1 MAEPAESPVALL
13 GRNASMLRLLG
24 LYQQKHD
31 GSKVKAALLSAFSLI
46 FLLHHPVFAAMKLYM
61 DPPEDLVEFALCSF
75 SFIIS
80 DGVFIKTAI
89 FIADRGMLHQM
100 LEVLSESRRLYGRE
114 EANKRIRSRYEDL
127 AERVLLYMQVSTMVA
142 SVGWLGAPLVSRA
155 LFAASGE
162 SGEVPRKLPL
172 PVWLPVD
179 VQASPTYEILYVL
192 EVYTTTLTGLVTLC
206 IDVLF
211 IRLMLMV
218 TAELEVL
225 NYNVSTM
232 AKGREKNSDDL
243 YNHGH
248 KQNMETQDFYRRD
261 RALQMAE
268 TVYKHGSDFQ
278 LYQELVTNVRHH
290 LIILRTVDLL
300 EAAMSKSIIILLFIN
315 MGALCSNLLVVGV
328 LLQAGGGVTR
338 PLTLTAMIPFLLY
351 QTGMFCVFGQL
362 VTDQSEKLMISAFS
376 CGWNESDARFRRSL
390 LIFMAMVNRPLE
402 ITVGKTC
409 KLSREMFLQVLNGSY
424 TLFNM
429 FYQVHSTS

>member
-1 MAEPAESPVALL
+1 
-13 GRNASMLRLLG
+13 MLRLLG
-24 LYQQKHD
+24 LYQQK
-31 GSKVKAALLSAFSLI
+31 GGGGRVKPKLLSALSLI
-46 FLLHHPVFAAMKLYM
+46 FLLYHPVFAAMKLYM
-61 DPPEDLVEFALCSF
+61 EPPEDLVEFALCSF

-80 DGVFIKTAI
+80 DGVFVKTAI

-100 LEVLSESRRLYGRE
+100 LQVLSDSRRLYGGE
-114 EANKRIRSRYEDL
+114 ETSKKIRNRYENL
-127 AERVLLYMQVSTMVA
+127 AERVLLYMQVSTMLA
-142 SVGWLGAPLVSRA
+142 SVGWLAAPLVFRA
-155 LFAASGE
+155 LAMASGDG
-162 SGEVPRKLPL
+162 GEVPRKLPL

-179 VQASPTYEILYVL
+179 VQETPTYEILYVI
-192 EVYTTTLTGLVTLC
+192 EAYCVTLTGLVTLC

-225 NYNVSTM
+225 NYNVATM
-232 AKGREKNSDDL
+232 AKRREKISDERRSL
-243 YNHGH
+243 EYQQGT
-248 KQNMETQDFYRRD
+248 ESQDFYRGD
-261 RALQMAE
+261 KALPMASE
-268 TVYKHGSDFQ
+268 SYEDAMDNE
-278 LYQELVTNVRHH
+278 LYQQLVTNVRHH

-328 LLQAGGGVTR
+328 LLQAGEGVTR

-351 QTGMFCVFGQL
+351 QTGMFCVFGQM
-362 VTDQSEKLMISAFS
+362 VTDQSEMLTTSAFS